1 MKGQKETTKAKI
13 LRTAEQLFI
22 QQGFHGVK
30 THTIAEKANINH
42 SLIFHYFQNK
52 QNLWQA
58 VKQSVS
64 TQKPSAFPIERAE
77 QRTLEDY
84 LEHFVDRYL
93 KIYQSNTKLM
103 RLLMWQQLE
112 FTQGANLMQKGMGQ
126 ALSRIEKDLQFY
138 QNQGHIQNKANIQ
151 SLSLLI
157 FMVIKSYADTIP
169 PLLTE
174 KKYKEFK
181 SFMVDSLLKVLK
193 TA

>member
-1 MKGQKETTKAKI
+1 MKTQKETTKAKI

-30 THTIAEKANINH
+30 THTIAEKAGINH

-58 VKQSVS
+58 VKESVS
-64 TQKPSAFPIERAE
+64 ARKAPPFPIESAE
-77 QRTLEDY
+77 HLTLEDY
-84 LEHFVDRYL
+84 LTYFVDHYL
-93 KIYQSNTKLM
+93 KVYQSNTQLM

-112 FTQGANLMQKGMGQ
+112 FTHGANLIQKGMGH
-126 ALSRIEKDLQFY
+126 LLTRIEKDLQFY
-138 QNQGHIQNKANIQ
+138 QNQGHIQNKAKIE
-151 SLSLLI
+151 SLGLLI
-157 FMVIKSYADTIP
+157 LMTIKSYADTIP